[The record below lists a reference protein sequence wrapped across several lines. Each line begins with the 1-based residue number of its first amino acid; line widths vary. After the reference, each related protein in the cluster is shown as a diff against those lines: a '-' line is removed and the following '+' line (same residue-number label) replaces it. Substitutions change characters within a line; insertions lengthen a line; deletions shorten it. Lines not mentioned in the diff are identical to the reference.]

1 MFMSEKYEHQGK
13 QFTRAVAMELIFK
26 AYVWKPP
33 VDNQTICEEVYQ
45 IHKSGGGLPFKSENE
60 DIRVRQVVKRALTE
74 LKCNGGA
81 TKEQEL
87 WHIHERDDENIR
99 SDEQKYPKT
108 LGTGSE
114 EVYLYYYRAYR
125 ERAEVRRPPV
135 WKTFQKRRFWECKI
149 GETHDQDTKKR
160 TGQQGREAPEKK
172 VIALIMKTDTSHWLE
187 NMIQEILKNWG
198 RHVPHAIG
206 TEWYR
211 TNPSEVE
218 DIYLFLQ
225 SNGSG
230 WVIM

>member
-1 MFMSEKYEHQGK
+1 MYEVYLVETTDPHLKSWRYHRQLPKIIKNRIVFSFCCQVHRLIVVSEIQNISNRSGSSPEGQPG
-13 QFTRAVAMELIFK
+13 IFK
-26 AYVWKPP
+26 K
-33 VDNQTICEEVYQ
+33 D
-45 IHKSGGGLPFKSENE
+45 
-60 DIRVRQVVKRALTE
+60 
-74 LKCNGGA
+74 
-81 TKEQEL
+81 
-87 WHIHERDDENIR
+87 RDDEYIRKNIR

-125 ERAEVRRPPV
+125 ERAEMRRPPV
-135 WKTFQKRRFWECKI
+135 WKTSQKRRFWECKI
-149 GETHDQDTKKR
+149 GETHAQDTEKR

-172 VIALIMKTDTSHWLE
+172 VIALIMKTDTSQWLE

-198 RHVPHAIG
+198 RSVPHAIG

-225 SNGSG
+225 SNGRS
-230 WVIM
+230 WMIMS